1 MAEEL
6 EKNTQDSSVQPKQ
19 SSDASREGY
28 RPQQGYQR
36 DFVNGRVQRPRIHTQ
51 RSFST
56 DKMPVARKAASVPKA
71 SALA

>member
-6 EKNTQDSSVQPKQ
+6 EKNTQDSSAQPKQ

-36 DFVNGRVQRPRIHTQ
+36 DYVNGRVQRPRIHTQ
-51 RSFST
+51 RTFSS
-56 DKMPVARKAASVPKA
+56 DK
-71 SALA
+71 SALQQFHLLHGVSPQ